1 MPLSSFDQVLP
12 ILVML
17 AVVVVTRLLDYYFPR
32 DRIRP
37 GTERR
42 DQREE
47 SHQDNGV
54 LLDRATHD
62 ALVKLLAEL
71 DSVKHPVYVPPD
83 VPVLDEATRA
93 QLLELLNKLDDTS
106 K

>member
-1 MPLSSFDQVLP
+1 MPLSSFDQILP
-12 ILVML
+12 VLVMMT
-17 AVVVVTRLLDYYFPR
+17 VVVVTRLLDYYFPR

-47 SHQDNGV
+47 SRQDDGV
-54 LLDRATHD
+54 LLDRATHE
-62 ALVKLLAEL
+62 ALVKLLADI
-71 DSVKHPVYVPPD
+71 DSAKHPASLPSGE
-83 VPVLDEATRA
+83 PVLDESTRA
-93 QLLELLNKLDDTS
+93 QLLELLNKLDDPR